1 MTPLEY
7 AEKYRN
13 LEVYVIPLDEAG
25 SGDGPTIPAGAW
37 KRTRVA
43 SYRLGD
49 SAYRERFF
57 DSIRKH
63 IGKEGLAVMVKT
75 TDGTTSTAIFLTRD
89 EVWQHFRHP
98 FVGKGTPEQ
107 VQLAIQLTYRFYKT
121 GAVFSD
127 LDRFTAASFLGLDCN
142 GFAGNYIQRGHGTSA
157 GLWSKPGNYADPGPN
172 SSMSTLMRLP
182 GNQVLAAME
191 EILAGTQDIY
201 ILAMCDPSSG
211 LITERNKTTTVE
223 GKEETSHGHIMLTEP
238 GTVEA
243 AGSEIKV
250 KVVESTGGKGLV
262 DSEYRILKVAKARDR
277 PKEGIFRVFRGSK
290 GEEMSVKIAR
300 LA

>member
-13 LEVYVIPLDEAG
+13 LDVFFIPLDEKN
-25 SGDGPTIPAGAW
+25 SGDGPILPAGAW

-57 DSIRKH
+57 DSVKKH

-75 TDGTTSTAIFLTRD
+75 IDGSTDTTVFLTKD

-121 GAVFSD
+121 SAVFSD
-127 LDRFTAASFLGLDCN
+127 LDKFTAASFLGLDCN
-142 GFAGNYIQRGHGTSA
+142 GFVGNYIQRGRGASTE
-157 GLWSKPGNYADPGPN
+157 LWSKPGNYADPGPN

-182 GNQVLAAME
+182 GNQVLAAMD
-191 EILAGTQDIY
+191 EIKPGTQDSY
-201 ILAMCDPSSG
+201 IFAMCDPSSG
-211 LITERNKTTTVE
+211 LITEPKKTKTEE
-223 GKEETSHGHIMLTEP
+223 GKEETTHGHIMITEP

-243 AGSEIKV
+243 VGSELKV
-250 KVVESTGGKGLV
+250 KVVESTGGRGLV
-262 DSEYRILKVAKARDR
+262 DSEYRILKVTKAKDR
-277 PKEGIFRVFRGSK
+277 AKEGIFRVFRGSK

-300 LA
+300 LG